1 MSGQREQL
9 AIRIAEAF
17 FEKKSV
23 TAPEV
28 SVSPILGKGFVNE
41 VWIAETS
48 GRRIVIRMNTEDS
61 RASDIYLKE
70 KWCMEQAGFAGIPGP
85 EVLEIGRCGEIP
97 YMIQSFEN
105 GVNGLDHSAD
115 PALLWSVIGE
125 YAARLHRIPVK
136 GYGENL
142 SDPERGTF
150 FSPPH
155 PGSDGSWNDYLRYN
169 IESLNDGDRL
179 LELGVITVAQ
189 SRQAREL
196 FESLAG
202 QEWDFGLNHGDLSLN
217 NILVSNTQAPDEA
230 SPHVVL
236 IDWGSAEV
244 GPVPHVDLMQLMLIQ
259 MIEGRPGDDE
269 IFAFLKGCGLPVSV
283 LEESKKLFV
292 LRSFDKL
299 RWAIDCSPG
308 DVAQFAD
315 IARRAFAQFNLDQG

>member
-1 MSGQREQL
+1 MSGQTKQL

-17 FEKKSV
+17 FEKESA
-23 TAPEV
+23 TAPDV

-70 KWCMEQAGFAGIPGP
+70 TWCMEQARLAGIPGP
-85 EVLEIGRCGEIP
+85 EVLELGRCDDIP
-97 YMIQSFEN
+97 YMIHSFEN

-115 PALLWSVIGE
+115 PVLLWSVIGE
-125 YAARLHRIPVK
+125 YAARLRRIPVK

-142 SDPERGTF
+142 SDPQRGTF

-179 LELGVITVAQ
+179 LELGVITRAQ
-189 SRQAREL
+189 SRRAREL

-202 QEWDFGLNHGDLSLN
+202 QEWHFGLNHGDLSLKN
-217 NILVSNTQAPDEA
+217 VLVSDVPGTT
-230 SPHVVL
+230 SPHIVL

-269 IFAFLKGCGLPVSV
+269 ISAFLTGCGLPVSV
-283 LEESKKLFV
+283 LADTKKLFV

-315 IARRAFAQFNLDQG
+315 IAGRAFAQVK

>member
-1 MSGQREQL
+1 MSGQTKQL

-17 FEKKSV
+17 FKKESA
-23 TAPEV
+23 TAPDV

-70 KWCMEQAGFAGIPGP
+70 TWCMEQARLAGIPGP
-85 EVLEIGRCGEIP
+85 EVLELGRCDEIP

-115 PALLWSVIGE
+115 PALLWSVIGQ
-125 YAARLHRIPVK
+125 YAARLHRIPVR

-142 SDPERGTF
+142 SDPQRGTF

-155 PGSDGSWNDYLRYN
+155 PGSDGSWNGYLRYN

-179 LELGVITVAQ
+179 LELGVITSAQ

-202 QEWDFGLNHGDLSLN
+202 QEWHFGLNHGDLSLK
-217 NILVSNTQAPDEA
+217 NILVSDVPGMT
-230 SPHVVL
+230 SPHIVL

-269 IFAFLKGCGLPVSV
+269 ISAFLKGYGLPVSV
-283 LEESKKLFV
+283 LEETKKLFV

-315 IARRAFAQFNLDQG
+315 IAGRAFAQVK

>member
-1 MSGQREQL
+1 MSGKTKQL

-17 FEKKSV
+17 FEKESV
-23 TAPEV
+23 TAPDV

-61 RASDIYLKE
+61 CASDIYLKE
-70 KWCMEQAGFAGIPGP
+70 KWCMEQARLAGIPGP
-85 EVLEIGRCGEIP
+85 EVLELGRCGEIP

-169 IESLNDGDRL
+169 IQSLNDGDRL
-179 LELGVITVAQ
+179 LELGVITRAQ

-202 QEWDFGLNHGDLSLN
+202 QEWHFGLNHGDLSLK
-217 NILVSNTQAPDEA
+217 NILVSDVPGTT
-230 SPHVVL
+230 SPHIVL

-259 MIEGRPGDDE
+259 MIEGRPRDE
-269 IFAFLKGCGLPVSV
+269 EISAFLKGYGLPVSV
-283 LEESKKLFV
+283 LADTKKLFV

-315 IARRAFAQFNLDQG
+315 IAGRAFAQLR